1 MVFSLFTDILVVFVI
16 ALVVGLIFN
25 RMKVP
30 PLVAFILIGIIVG
43 PYGFSVI
50 KSQEQVTNLAEI
62 GIILLLFTIGLEFSF
77 KDLWK
82 IRLIAIIGGALQVG
96 LSFVFF
102 CGLALL
108 FGRPAG
114 EAIMMGFLFSL
125 SSTAIVLKILHE
137 SGEIDSPHGSIALG
151 ILIFQDLAA
160 IPMIMAIPLL
170 SSIPILEPTP
180 LLSEETLMSLVLQ
193 DLGIVIVLL
202 VCARWVIPR
211 VLYEIARTKNQEM
224 FLLIILICF
233 GVAWLVSFTGISIA
247 IGALLA
253 GLLISGSEYS
263 HQAVSI
269 VLPFRDIFTSFFFI
283 SVGMLVDIH
292 FVVANIWLIL
302 FLIIIVIVGKTLL
315 ATAAPLALG
324 YPLRTAALT
333 GLALAQVGEFS
344 FIIAQSGLATGVLP
358 VDTYQMFLAL
368 ALITMAATPFVL
380 NIGQPFTARLC
391 RIPALSVVAQGTCG
405 IDDGK
410 RHPERKDHL
419 VIIGYGVTGRN
430 LARAAR
436 HGKIPY
442 AIVELNP
449 DLVTEARLEGEPVIF
464 GDATNEGVLNHTGIR
479 TARIAVIAI
488 NDPVA
493 TRKITALIRRLNAA
507 VTITVRT
514 RYVSEMEALYLAGA
528 DEVVAEEF
536 ETSVEIFT
544 MVLHKYFI
552 PRDQIE
558 AFVGE
563 VRAGGYRMLRSRTE
577 PEGTLP
583 DLVRNI
589 SNISITAITVED
601 RSPLAGKTLGEFNL
615 RKRHNIL
622 ILALQRGE
630 ETLTELGGETRIE
643 AGDIAIVYGTPASI
657 ALGATLFRAEIR
669 TDRSSGKNRPGK
681 RVRDSRNT
689 ALVGSGDSLLAPGC
703 F

>member
-1 MVFSLFTDILVVFVI
+1 MVFALFTDILIVFSI

-25 RMKVP
+25 RIKVP
-30 PLVAFILIGIIVG
+30 PLVAFILTGIIVG
-43 PYGFSVI
+43 PYGFSI
-50 KSQEQVTNLAEI
+50 IQGQDQVTSLAEI

-82 IRLIAIIGGALQVG
+82 IRLIAIVGGALQVG
-96 LSFVFF
+96 LSFAFF
-102 CGLALL
+102 CGIALL

-114 EAIMMGFLFSL
+114 EAILMGFLFSL

-137 SGEIDSPHGSIALG
+137 KGEIDSPHGSIALG

-160 IPMIMAIPLL
+160 IPMIMAIPFLA
-170 SSIPILEPTP
+170 SIPLLDPTP
-180 LLSEETLMSLVLQ
+180 FLSGEALLWLILQ
-193 DLGIVIVLL
+193 DIAIVIILL
-202 VCARWVIPR
+202 ACARWVIPR
-211 VLYEIARTKNQEM
+211 FLYEIARTKNQEM
-224 FLLIILICF
+224 FLLFIIIICF
-233 GVAWLVSFTGISIA
+233 GVAWLISFTGISIA

-292 FVVANIWLIL
+292 FVLANIWLVL
-302 FLIIIVIVGKTLL
+302 FFIIIVIGAKTLL

-344 FIIAQSGLATGVLP
+344 FIIAQSGMATGILP

-391 RIPALSVVAQGTCG
+391 RIPALSVIARGTCG

-410 RHPERKDHL
+410 RHPERRDHL

-464 GDATNEGVLNHTGIR
+464 GDATSEGVLNHTGIH

-493 TRKITALIRRLNAA
+493 TRKITAVIRRLNAA
-507 VTITVRT
+507 ITITVRT

-528 DEVVAEEF
+528 DEVIAEEF

-544 MVLHKYFI
+544 VVLHKYFI

-563 VRAGGYRMLRSRTE
+563 VRAGGYQMLRSRSE
-577 PEGTLP
+577 PKGTLP
-583 DLVRNI
+583 DLVKNI
-589 SNISITAITVED
+589 SNITITAITVESG
-601 RSPLAGKTLGEFNL
+601 SPLAGKTLGEFNL

-622 ILALQRGE
+622 ILALRRGNE
-630 ETLTELGGETRIE
+630 SITGIGGDTRIE
-643 AGDIAIVYGTPASI
+643 AGDVAIVYGTPAFI
-657 ALGATLFRAEIR
+657 AQGAALFRQGY
-669 TDRSSGKNRPGK
+669 TD
-681 RVRDSRNT
+681 T
-689 ALVGSGDSLLAPGC
+689 
-703 F
+703 